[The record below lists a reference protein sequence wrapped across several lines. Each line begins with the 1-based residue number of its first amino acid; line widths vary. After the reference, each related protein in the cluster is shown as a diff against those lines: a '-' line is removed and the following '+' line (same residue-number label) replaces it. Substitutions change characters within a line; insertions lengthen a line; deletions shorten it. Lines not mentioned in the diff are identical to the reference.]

1 MRKNMINV
9 TSTFPVR
16 IENEFLCCM
25 NYQRKF
31 DFKGHYLF
39 MTDSDSYFQ
48 ENHHTACMRA
58 VRQTRKF
65 LHD

>member
-31 DFKGHYLF
+31 DFKGHKLF
-39 MTDSDSYFQ
+39 MIG
-48 ENHHTACMRA
+48 
-58 VRQTRKF
+58 
-65 LHD
+65 